1 MSNWIYSKD
10 GKEHGPMST
19 ARVADDV
26 LKGLLE
32 LDDYVLSVETQL
44 WKKVR
49 EVQPIMDIVYKPMPN
64 NLFEDVSR
72 DQFSRFVQGEEDIFA
87 EPIFFNMPWTRFII
101 LQVLTV
107 GTFQVYWFIRQWMYM
122 TKSKSRG
129 SFRIILFLFVAAF
142 YIFSEIEHDR
152 DLNKAY
158 RQLDG
163 HEDGVRLVPGDS
175 LAGFWGPH
183 QQPCPGCSAIPAG
196 GNLQHFTGADPHPEI
211 HQRMQREAQEAIVQT
226 GSGLLFHHPDHDHY
240 RNRAGETACLLVN
253 RKHPVSGMTIHTN
266 TGYRC
271 YPACF

>member
-87 EPIFFNMPWTRFII
+87 EPIFFNMPWTCFII

-158 RQLDG
+158 RPNWTAMKMAFVWYLVIPLLAFGGRTNNPVLD
-163 HEDGVRLVPGDS
+163 VLLSLPVVIFSTSLVLIPIQKYINECNEKLRRPLSKLG
-175 LAGFWGPH
+175 LGFY
-183 QQPCPGCSAIPAG
+183 
-196 GNLQHFTGADPHPEI
+196 FTI
-211 HQRMQREAQEAIVQT
+211 LITIITAIV
-226 GSGLLFHHPDHDHY
+226 
-240 RNRAGETACLLVN
+240 LV
-253 RKHPVSGMTIHTN
+253 KQLV
-266 TGYRC
+266 Y
-271 YPACF
+271 